1 MLALNNIALRRGRKV
16 LITNASFQIHAGQRM
31 GVIGANGCGKSSLFA
46 MLLGELEPDDGE
58 LVLDPRDEIAHVAQ
72 ENPHGSRSAVDF
84 VMDGDRELREV
95 QAAIAESEAAADKP
109 DMHLLYERMEAID
122 GFTAESRASRLLH
135 GLGFAADEYNN
146 PVDSFSGGWRMRL
159 SLARALMCRS
169 DILLLDEPTNHLD
182 LPAILW
188 LERWLQR
195 YEGILL
201 IISHDRDFLDQVC
214 TRIAHIENQA
224 INLFTGNYSQF
235 EKLRAE
241 HLALQQ
247 AMYVRQ
253 QKQIKHLQSFVDR
266 FRYKASKARQAQS
279 RIKMIER
286 MEEIAP
292 AHVDSP
298 FRFHFMEPEKEVPHL
313 LSLTDATLGYGNHV
327 VLDNINLSLSA
338 GDRIGLLGVNGAG
351 KSTLVKALSTGS
363 TLLQGDRHIS
373 KDTKIGYFAQH
384 QLELLDPD
392 SSPVDHLRD
401 VAPKD
406 REQDH
411 RNYLGRFGFSGAR
424 IFEPVAP
431 FSGGEKARL
440 VLALMIRRAPNLLLL
455 DEPTNHLDLEMRQAL
470 SVALIEYTGALVVI
484 SHDRHL
490 LKSVCDELL
499 IVHDGIVDRFDR
511 SLDDYAAWLRE
522 QEERSGKGVAD
533 TNEDAAKSA
542 NKKQQ
547 RRDQAELRQRLKPL
561 TDKVRKVEKA
571 LAENRA
577 RLSDLETRLADES
590 LYTEH
595 DRQDELSEV
604 VQEQAATK
612 AAIEALE
619 WEWLEAT
626 EKLEQAR

>member
-1 MLALNNIALRRGRKV
+1 M
-16 LITNASFQIHAGQRM
+16 
-31 GVIGANGCGKSSLFA
+31 
-46 MLLGELEPDDGE
+46 
-58 LVLDPRDEIAHVAQ
+58 
-72 ENPHGSRSAVDF
+72 
-84 VMDGDRELREV
+84 
-95 QAAIAESEAAADKP
+95 
-109 DMHLLYERMEAID
+109 
-122 GFTAESRASRLLH
+122 
-135 GLGFAADEYNN
+135 
-146 PVDSFSGGWRMRL
+146 
-159 SLARALMCRS
+159 
-169 DILLLDEPTNHLD
+169 
-182 LPAILW
+182 
-188 LERWLQR
+188 
-195 YEGILL
+195 
-201 IISHDRDFLDQVC
+201 
-214 TRIAHIENQA
+214 
-224 INLFTGNYSQF
+224 
-235 EKLRAE
+235 
-241 HLALQQ
+241 
-247 AMYVRQ
+247 
-253 QKQIKHLQSFVDR
+253 
-266 FRYKASKARQAQS
+266 
-279 RIKMIER
+279 
-286 MEEIAP
+286 
-292 AHVDSP
+292 
-298 FRFHFMEPEKEVPHL
+298 
-313 LSLTDATLGYGNHV
+313 
-327 VLDNINLSLSA
+327 
-338 GDRIGLLGVNGAG
+338 
-351 KSTLVKALSTGS
+351 
-363 TLLQGDRHIS
+363 
-373 KDTKIGYFAQH
+373 GYFAQH

-522 QEERSGKGVAD
+522 QEEKSGKGVAD

-547 RRDQAELRQRLKPL
+547 RRDQADLRQRLKPL
-561 TDKVRKVEKA
+561 TDKIRKVEKA

-577 RLSDLETRLADES
+577 ILSDLETGLADES
-590 LYTEH
+590 LYTDH
-595 DRQDELSEV
+595 DRQDELTELV
-604 VQEQAATK
+604 KKQATTK